1 MTRTVLKN
9 KIIKKMIINDKK
21 YLFREIFSEELLNN
35 MTKITL

>member
-9 KIIKKMIINDKK
+9 KITKKMIINDKK
-21 YLFREIFSEELLNN
+21 YLFRDIFSEELLNN